1 MSKLQAVRGM
11 NDILPS
17 DSHTWQFLETQIKQV
32 LDTYGYQEVRL
43 PIVEKSELFHRGVGE
58 GTDIVEKETYDFID
72 RNQESLTLRPEGTA
86 GCVRAMIEHG
96 LLRNQ
101 QQKVW
106 YLGQMF
112 RHERPQKGRY
122 RQFYQLGVEVYG
134 NDHIATDAELLAMTW
149 QLWKSLGIDQSVTLE
164 LNNLGEP
171 QERTSYTTDLV
182 NYLTPLKDQLDEDS
196 VRRLGKNPLRI
207 LDSKNPQTQA
217 LLVNAPKL
225 TDYIS
230 AENQQA
236 FHRVCDYLD
245 QLGVPYRVNPHLV
258 RGLDYYSGVVFEWVT
273 DALGAQ
279 GTICAGGRYDKLV
292 AQLGGGEVP
301 ATGFAMG
308 MERILLLLETLGKM
322 PQTQPQADIFV
333 ISDDASIF
341 TAMSLINQVRQTLP
355 HCRIVQNMQLS
366 GMKAQFKKADKSG
379 AQFAIILAENE
390 VAQRQAVVKP
400 LRGEGEQ
407 VTLAFDA
414 LAGYFQQQFQAKS

>member
-17 DSHTWQFLETQIKQV
+17 DSHAWQYLESKIKAV
-32 LDTYGYQEVRL
+32 LASYGYQEIRL

-58 GTDIVEKETYDFID
+58 GTDIVEKETYDFVD

-134 NDHIATDAELLAMTW
+134 NEHIASDAELLAMAW
-149 QLWKSLGIDQSVTLE
+149 QLWQQLGLAGSVILE
-164 LNNLGEP
+164 LNNLGDP
-171 QERTSYTTDLV
+171 QERSSYTADLV
-182 NYLTPLKDQLDEDS
+182 AYLTPLKDQLDEDS

-225 TDYIS
+225 NHYIS
-230 AENQQA
+230 SENQQA
-236 FHRVCDYLD
+236 FNRVCDYLNR
-245 QLGVPYRVNPHLV
+245 LGVSYRVNPHLV

-292 AQLGGGEVP
+292 AQLGGGDVP

-308 MERILLLLETLGKM
+308 IERILLLLETLGKL
-322 PQTQPQADIFV
+322 PQPTPQADIFV

-341 TAMSLINQVRQTLP
+341 TAMEVVAKIRHALP
-355 HCRIVQNMQLS
+355 QCKIVQNTQLS

-379 AQFAIILAENE
+379 AAYALVIAENE
-390 VAQRQAVVKP
+390 VAQQQIVVKP

-407 VTLAFDA
+407 MSVAFDKIVD
-414 LAGYFQQQFQAKS
+414 FCQQRFGASQ